1 MDEPKDVTPDA
12 ETAASSND
20 TADVIHQLEQEL
32 DEMGVHPSVTPEPV
46 TSQPAPASTPALA
59 DMPVPAPA
67 APAPDAAPVPEPEE
81 LALPVGEPEVESTLP
96 PVPTPVDQNVAE
108 HHEVMGQVL
117 ANAIQKGKQEV
128 PAAPDPLVVKPREL
142 ESWRVF
148 KIMSEFVEGFEILR
162 KYGLAASFFG
172 SARRSFADRF
182 YDEATDL
189 AGRLAK
195 AGFAVITGGSAG
207 IMEAANKGAYEAGGA
222 SIGLN
227 IRLEDSQGLNKYLTD
242 SLTFDHF
249 FVRKVMLTF
258 ASEVYIYFPGGFG
271 TLDEFTEIV
280 TLVQTRKIRKI
291 PIVLYGKEYWE
302 PFTKLFQERLCEL
315 YGAVDKADLDLY
327 HVVDSVDEAYEYI
340 VKTAKPSR

>member
-1 MDEPKDVTPDA
+1 MDERDIV
-12 ETAASSND
+12 N
-20 TADVIHQLEQEL
+20 EL
-32 DEMGVHPSVTPEPV
+32 DGKP
-46 TSQPAPASTPALA
+46 Q
-59 DMPVPAPA
+59 D
-67 APAPDAAPVPEPEE
+67 
-81 LALPVGEPEVESTLP
+81 GEGETIVP
-96 PVPTPVDQNVAE
+96 PVPTPQEPNKPV

-117 ANAIQKGKQEV
+117 THAIEKGKREV
-128 PAAPDPLVVKPREL
+128 PHTPDPLVHKPAEL

-172 SARRSFADRF
+172 SARQSFASRF
-182 YDEATDL
+182 YDDATAL
-189 AGRLAK
+189 AGKLAK

-227 IRLEDSQGLNKYLTD
+227 IRLEESQGMNTYLTD
-242 SLTFDHF
+242 SMTFDHF

-291 PIVLYGKEYWE
+291 PIVLYGREYWE
-302 PFTKLFQERLCEL
+302 PFTKLFDERLCKE
-315 YGAVDKADLDLY
+315 YGAVDAADLDLY
-327 HVVDSVDEAYEYI
+327 RVVDSVDEAYDYI
-340 VKTAKPSR
+340 LQATR